1 MMRVFDHRS
10 GSRLA
15 ALALAL
21 GCACVAP
28 TLHAQGQPTTG
39 PDVTVIDIYDID
51 SYDGLIKTY
60 KKPFTAE
67 NHDAIGASDYIFTHF
82 VAGEIVPLTQ

>member
-39 PDVTVIDIYDID
+39 PDVTRRREFDT
-51 SYDGLIKTY
+51 SA
-60 KKPFTAE
+60 TALL
-67 NHDAIGASDYIFTHF
+67 S
-82 VAGEIVPLTQ
+82 